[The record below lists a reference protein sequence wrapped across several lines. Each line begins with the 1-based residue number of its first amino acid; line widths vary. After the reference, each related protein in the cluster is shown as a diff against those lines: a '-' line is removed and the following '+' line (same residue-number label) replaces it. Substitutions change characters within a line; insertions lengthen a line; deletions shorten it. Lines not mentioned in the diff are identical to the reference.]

1 MDKKYENQEL
11 IDKVDKISNEI
22 LAQKGHMYIRERFFG
37 AMIDKMGLK
46 TGAEIGVDVGEFSGK
61 LLSGCT
67 LEKLYGVDFWPS
79 DFGSDFRPDFFIK
92 EGGTRYQQCQK
103 NLEKF
108 IQEGRVELVKSD
120 SVVAATKFEDNS
132 LDFVYI
138 DGDHSLQG
146 IMFDTYAFTPKIRI
160 GGICAGHDYKDGA
173 NSGVS
178 GWDGKQLDY
187 KVKTVVDYFCQRF
200 GYKLNVVGGIVKS
213 WWFVRSR

>member
-11 IDKVDKISNEI
+11 IDNTDKMANEI

-61 LLSGCT
+61 LLSGCS

-92 EGGTRYQQCQK
+92 EGGTRYQQCQN

-108 IQEGRVELVKSD
+108 IKEGRVELVKAR
-120 SVVAATKFEDNS
+120 SVEAAQKFEDNS

-138 DGDHSLQG
+138 DGDHSMEFL
-146 IMFDTYAFTPKIRI
+146 FDLYAWTPKVKI
-160 GGICAGHDYKDGA
+160 GGMVSGHDFKCNK
-173 NSGVS
+173 NSGIS
-178 GWDGKQLDY
+178 DFWGEQFDY
-187 KVKTVVDYFCQRF
+187 AVQPCAEYFARRY